1 MKSIV
6 RTQTTRRAILQSAVA
21 AAVLDCVPARAATA
35 HWKPK
40 LGIYCRY
47 SPANIAFAGK
57 EGFTCVQLSTGGP
70 ISPESTDEQLA
81 EVKRSLAAAG
91 LTISALNGGGNH
103 LDPVVQQRFVKIIE
117 LAGRLGVS
125 CIGGS
130 SGAIAGRP
138 LNEQVQAIVKAY
150 ETQYFASCEKYKVR
164 ILWEPYVNPANI
176 ATTPVAFA
184 ALLRAFNDSPY
195 VGLQMDPSHLA
206 WQMIDPV
213 EATRE
218 FAQYIFNV
226 HLKDTEILWP
236 VVHRGGIQPIDNAKW
251 WRFRLPGSGV
261 IDWKGFFTAL
271 ADAGYA
277 GGMNI
282 ENEDEFYYPNYDG
295 TDFTESFK
303 EGFRIAHNYVRQ
315 FVPQGTQK

>member
-1 MKSIV
+1 M
-6 RTQTTRRAILQSAVA
+6 
-21 AAVLDCVPARAATA
+21 
-35 HWKPK
+35 
-40 LGIYCRY
+40 
-47 SPANIAFAGK
+47 
-57 EGFTCVQLSTGGP
+57 
-70 ISPESTDEQLA
+70 
-81 EVKRSLAAAG
+81 KRSLAARG
-91 LTISALNGGGNH
+91 LTLVALNGGGNH
-103 LDPVVQQRFVKIIE
+103 LDPAAQQRFVKIIE

-125 CIGGS
+125 FIGGS

-138 LNEQVQAIVKAY
+138 LDEQVQAIVKAY
-150 ETQYFASCEKYKVR
+150 ETQYFPSCEKYKVR

-176 ATTPVAFA
+176 ATSPVAFA

-213 EATRE
+213 AATRE

-236 VVHRGGIQPIDNAKW
+236 VVHRDGIQPIDNAKW

-271 ADAGYA
+271 ADAGYT

-282 ENEDEFYYPNYDG
+282 ENEDEFYYPNYEG

-303 EGFRIAHNYVRQ
+303 EGFRVAHAYVRQ
-315 FVPQGTQK
+315 FVPPGAQK

>member
-1 MKSIV
+1 MISST
-6 RTQTTRRAILQSAVA
+6 RTTRRAILQAAVA
-21 AAVLDCVPARAATA
+21 ATAARAATA

-40 LGIYCRY
+40 LGIFCRY
-47 SPANIAFAGK
+47 STAANIAFAGQ

-81 EVKRSLAAAG
+81 EVKRSLASRG
-91 LTISALNGGGNH
+91 LVIAALNGGGNH
-103 LDPVVQQRFVKIIE
+103 LVPAAQQQMVRIIE

-125 CIGGS
+125 YIGGS
-130 SGAIAGRP
+130 SGATPGRP
-138 LNEQVQAIVKAY
+138 LAEQVDAIVKAY
-150 ETQYFASCEKYKVR
+150 ETNYFASCEKYKVR

-176 ATTPVAFA
+176 ATSPVAFA

-213 EATRE
+213 AATNE
-218 FAQYIFNV
+218 FAKYIFNV
-226 HLKDTEILWP
+226 HLKDAEILWP
-236 VVHRGGIQPIDNAKW
+236 VVHRGGIQPIDNSKW
-251 WRFRLPGSGV
+251 WRFRLPGSGS

-271 ADAGYA
+271 ADAGYT

-282 ENEDEFYYPNYDG
+282 ENEDEFYYPNYQG

-303 EGFRIAHNYVRQ
+303 EGFRVAHAYVRQ
-315 FVPQGTQK
+315 FVPMGTGK